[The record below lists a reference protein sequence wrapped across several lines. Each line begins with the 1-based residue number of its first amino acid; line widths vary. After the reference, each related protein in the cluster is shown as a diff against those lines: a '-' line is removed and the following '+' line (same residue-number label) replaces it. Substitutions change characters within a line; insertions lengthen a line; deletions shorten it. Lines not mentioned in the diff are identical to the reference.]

1 METTSIAGLGIL
13 IVTCLISYKGIEDY
27 GFLDQYSFKINAI
40 LVHKDYKR
48 LFTSGFLHADWPHL
62 IFNMLTFY
70 SFSSSLEMALGI
82 PRFLALYFGSLLGG
96 NLLALFIH
104 RHDSRYSAV
113 GASGAVSGLVFAC
126 IALFPGMELGLLFL
140 PLSIPGWAFGLL
152 YTLYT
157 LYGIKS
163 KKDNIGHEAHLGGG
177 LFGLGSAILMF
188 PHVLQEN
195 YLPILL
201 IVVPSSVFLFLV
213 ITRPDFLLAEN
224 PFLKHKGVLTVDDK
238 HNIKKRADEKE
249 LNELL
254 EKINKKGIESLSVKE
269 KERLEKLSNNK

>member
-1 METTSIAGLGIL
+1 METTSLAGLGIL
-13 IVTCLISYKGIEDY
+13 LATFFISYKGIEDY
-27 GFLDQYSFKINAI
+27 RFLNQYSFRVDAI
-40 LVHKDYKR
+40 LLHKDYKR

-70 SFSSSLEMALGI
+70 SFSSSLELALGI

-96 NLLALFIH
+96 NVLALFIH
-104 RHDSRYSAV
+104 RHSSRYTAV

-126 IALFPGMELGLLFL
+126 IALFPDMELGLLFL
-140 PLSIPGWAFGLL
+140 PIYIPGWAFGLL

-188 PHVLQEN
+188 PNVLHEN
-195 YLPILL
+195 YLPVLL
-201 IVVPSSVFLFLV
+201 IVIPSSIFLFLI
-213 ITRPDFLLAEN
+213 ITRPDF
-224 PFLKHKGVLTVDDK
+224 F
-238 HNIKKRADEKE
+238 AD
-249 LNELL
+249 
-254 EKINKKGIESLSVKE
+254 
-269 KERLEKLSNNK
+269 